1 MNKIKTEANLTNRI
15 SATII
20 DFTLFYAFIF
30 AYTYALGEPN
40 DEGGYTVTGFATW
53 GVPAMWFVFFP
64 IAESIGGQTLGH
76 KIMGIKVVSIKGK
89 PIGFGK
95 AFKRRLADLIDIH
108 FFFGVIAYFVVKNS
122 PTHQRLG
129 DLWAGTI
136 VVGGAS
142 VSCHH
147 CHEKLTISAKEQIA
161 GKYECPEC
169 GTPNYVQ
176 QASQIRDSFTANR
189 QMTRALNNLPEVYHK
204 RQEIIIAKNYI
215 ELGESFLALDSIR
228 EMALKT
234 GHLFPQN
241 FWLDLKDIAQSL
253 NQPEIAQD
261 CHEQMLHTTREFKG
275 VLEGGRT
282 LEIAEDGT
290 HTFYEV

>member
-1 MNKIKTEANLTNRI
+1 MHKIKTEANLKNRVP
-15 SATII
+15 ATII
-20 DFTLFYAFIF
+20 DLVILYIFMF
-30 AYTYALGEPN
+30 AYAYTLGEPN
-40 DEGGYTVTGFATW
+40 DEGGYTVSGFATF
-53 GVPAMWFVFFP
+53 GVPAMWFLFFP
-64 IAESIGGQTLGH
+64 VAESIGGQTLGH
-76 KIMGIKVVSIKGK
+76 KIMGIKVVSTNGK
-89 PIGFGK
+89 PIGFEK
-95 AFKRRLADLIDIH
+95 AVKRRLADVIDLH
-108 FFFGVIAYFVVKNS
+108 FCFGLIAYFVIRNS

-142 VSCHH
+142 ASCHN

-176 QASQIRDSFTANR
+176 QGSEVRNSFSANR
-189 QMTRALNNLPEVYHK
+189 QMNRILNNLPEVYHK
-204 RQEIIIAKNYI
+204 RQEIIIAKNYM

-234 GHLFPQN
+234 GHFFPQN

-261 CHEQMLHTTREFKG
+261 CHDQMLHTTREFKG
-275 VLEGGRT
+275 VLEEGRT
-282 LEIAEDGT
+282 VEIAEDGT
-290 HTFYEV
+290 HTFHEV